1 MGTAGQIPMATLSLE
16 PYIYWPFGFPR
27 GRSGSQTYIRQH
39 DGIRTRAGGSTN
51 AARGVQLEGLRLC
64 TYHIDGCYGVWL

>member
-1 MGTAGQIPMATLSLE
+1 MGTPGHIPRATLSLE
-16 PYIYWPFGFPR
+16 PYINWPFGFRR

-39 DGIRTRAGGSTN
+39 DVIRTRARGSTN

-64 TYHIDGCYGVWL
+64 TYHINGCHGVWL